1 MDEKMKV
8 VKGGKEEVIKEI
20 TKEDL
25 QADIELFTQKGTELQ
40 KYIATERCK
49 NESFALRRLRMEQF
63 NAYCS
68 LIECFSL
75 FSTFCLILKSFQTEE
90 QIFRLRFL

>member
-8 VKGGKEEVIKEI
+8 VKGGKKEEVIKEI
-20 TKEDL
+20 TKEDIKAEIDL
-25 QADIELFTQKGTELQ
+25 ITQKGTELQ
-40 KYIATERCK
+40 RYINSDKCK

-68 LIECFSL
+68 IIECLTAQMSVMN
-75 FSTFCLILKSFQTEE
+75 
-90 QIFRLRFL
+90 

>member
-8 VKGGKEEVIKEI
+8 VKGGKKEEVVKEI
-20 TKEDL
+20 TKEDIKAEIDL
-25 QADIELFTQKGTELQ
+25 ITKKGTELQ
-40 KYIATERCK
+40 RYINSDKCK

-68 LIECFSL
+68 IIECLTAQMSVMN
-75 FSTFCLILKSFQTEE
+75 
-90 QIFRLRFL
+90 